1 MKQTP
6 RDDVQQAPSIGQAGL
21 DWAIAQAPRRSR
33 LVVEEA
39 ALEVLQWG
47 AEDAP
52 GLLLMHGNRAQAD
65 WWSFIAPYF
74 TESRHVAAFS
84 FSGMG
89 RSDWRESYSI
99 EGMAREAMAVAEE
112 TGLFAGSQAPVF
124 VAHSLAGLPLAHIV
138 ADHGARLAGAV
149 LIDTLLRAPPART
162 GHRPPGAD
170 RRHKTYPTREAAL
183 ARFRLLPAQA
193 APNEAIVAFIAGHA
207 VVETE
212 GGNGAS
218 DWTWRYDPTIVGT
231 LKTGDEENLIARA
244 LCPVALVSGEAS
256 PLVTPSVIAGMLE
269 QLPAATV
276 SVVVPEAGH
285 HVFIDQ
291 PIATIATLRT
301 LLAIWSNLSTR

>member
-1 MKQTP
+1 MRQTP
-6 RDDVQQAPSIGQAGL
+6 REDVQQSPTIGLGVL
-21 DWAIAQAPRRSR
+21 DWAIAKASQRSR
-33 LVVEEA
+33 LVVEGA

-47 AEDAP
+47 ATDAP

-74 TESRHVAAFS
+74 AESRHVVAFS

-89 RSDWRESYSI
+89 RSDWREGYSI
-99 EGMAREAMAVAEE
+99 EGMAQEAMTVAEE
-112 TGLFAGSQAPVF
+112 TGLFAAGQAPVF

-138 ADHGARLAGAV
+138 ADHGARLTGAV
-149 LIDTLLRAPPART
+149 LIDTLLRAPPARI
-162 GHRPPGAD
+162 GHGPPGAD

-193 APNEAIVAFIAGHA
+193 APNEAIIAFIAGHA

-212 GGNGAS
+212 GANGVS

-231 LKTGDEENLIARA
+231 LNTGDEESLIARA
-244 LCPVALVSGEAS
+244 LCPIALVSGEAS

-269 QLPAATV
+269 RLPADTV

-301 LLAIWSNLSTR
+301 LLATWSNVSAR